1 MEEAGLENMTEN
13 TEKEKVLSKEA
24 IVAALNER
32 HSPEKQKLLSAGRVA
47 IAGLG
52 GLGSNVAYALAR
64 IGVGHLH
71 LIDFDVVDIT
81 NLNRQQYFMEHIGMY
96 KTDALKSLL
105 LKINP
110 YLDIDTDCVKVTEEN
125 LTKLFCDEPIVCE
138 AFDNPEAKAML
149 VNGILEHFPEKK
161 LVSATGMAG
170 YGSSNTIR
178 TQKLM
183 KNFYLCGDRETA
195 PTYGNGL
202 MAPRVAICAAHEA
215 NMITRLILGKK
226 MCKKTYRKRQ
236 INKKEGLDY
245 GQNRNKESGYIYTW
259 RKRIYV
265 SFYTWFRKIFTGF
278 GESMCGKSRGT
289 DYHTGTPSCK

>member
-1 MEEAGLENMTEN
+1 MREETDA
-13 TEKEKVLSKEA
+13 EKEVPDQKEMSQEVND
-24 IVAALNER
+24 IKEKMMEGQTTKTLTKEEIQAALEER
-32 HSPEKQKLLSAGRVA
+32 HSPEIQKKLSVGHVT

-81 NLNRQQYFMEHIGMY
+81 NLNRQQYFMEHLGMY

-110 YLDIDTDCVKVTEEN
+110 YLDIRTDCVKVTEEN
-125 LTKLFCDEPIVCE
+125 LISLFEDAGIVCE

-178 TQKLM
+178 TERLM
-183 KNFYLCGDRETA
+183 KNFYLCGDRVTE
-195 PTYGNGL
+195 PSYGNGL

-215 NMITRLILGKK
+215 NMITRLLLGEEE
-226 MCKKTYRKRQ
+226 
-236 INKKEGLDY
+236 I
-245 GQNRNKESGYIYTW
+245 
-259 RKRIYV
+259 
-265 SFYTWFRKIFTGF
+265 
-278 GESMCGKSRGT
+278 
-289 DYHTGTPSCK
+289 

>member
-1 MEEAGLENMTEN
+1 MYHTLTKEEIYT
-13 TEKEKVLSKEA
+13 
-24 IVAALNER
+24 ALDER
-32 HSPEKQKLLSAGRVA
+32 HSPETQKLLSAGNVA

-96 KTDALKSLL
+96 KTDALKSQL

-110 YLDIDTDCVKVTEEN
+110 YLDIRTDCVKVTDDN
-125 LTKLFCDEPIVCE
+125 LQELFADATIVCE

-170 YGSSNTIR
+170 YGSSNTIITKR
-178 TQKLM
+178 IM
-183 KNFYLCGDRETA
+183 KNFYLCGDGVTA
-195 PTYGNGL
+195 PTYDHGL

-215 NMITRLILGKK
+215 NMITRLILGEEE
-226 MCKKTYRKRQ
+226 
-236 INKKEGLDY
+236 I
-245 GQNRNKESGYIYTW
+245 
-259 RKRIYV
+259 
-265 SFYTWFRKIFTGF
+265 
-278 GESMCGKSRGT
+278 
-289 DYHTGTPSCK
+289 

>member
-1 MEEAGLENMTEN
+1 MEETGLENMTEN

-110 YLDIDTDCVKVTEEN
+110 YLDIDTDCVKEYWN
-125 LTKLFCDEPIVCE
+125 IF
-138 AFDNPEAKAML
+138 
-149 VNGILEHFPEKK
+149 
-161 LVSATGMAG
+161 
-170 YGSSNTIR
+170 
-178 TQKLM
+178 
-183 KNFYLCGDRETA
+183 
-195 PTYGNGL
+195 
-202 MAPRVAICAAHEA
+202 
-215 NMITRLILGKK
+215 
-226 MCKKTYRKRQ
+226 RKRNWYRQ
-236 INKKEGLDY
+236 PVWQDTEAVI
-245 GQNRNKESGYIYTW
+245 QFAHRS
-259 RKRIYV
+259 
-265 SFYTWFRKIFTGF
+265 
-278 GESMCGKSRGT
+278 
-289 DYHTGTPSCK
+289 

>member
-1 MEEAGLENMTEN
+1 MLNQFSRTELLYGKAVME
-13 TEKEKVLSKEA
+13 
-24 IVAALNER
+24 
-32 HSPEKQKLLSAGRVA
+32 HFQKSRVA
-47 IAGLG
+47 VFGIG
-52 GLGSNVAYALAR
+52 GVGGYTVEALAR
-64 IGVGHLH
+64 SGIGTLD
-71 LIDFDVVDIT
+71 LIDDDKVCIT

-110 YLDIDTDCVKVTEEN
+110 YLDIYTDCVKVTEEN
-125 LTKLFCDEPIVCE
+125 LKTLFCDEMIICE

-215 NMITRLILGKK
+215 NMITRLILG
-226 MCKKTYRKRQ
+226 
-236 INKKEGLDY
+236 EED
-245 GQNRNKESGYIYTW
+245 
-259 RKRIYV
+259 V
-265 SFYTWFRKIFTGF
+265 
-278 GESMCGKSRGT
+278 
-289 DYHTGTPSCK
+289 

>member
-1 MEEAGLENMTEN
+1 MEETGLENMTEN
-13 TEKEKVLSKEA
+13 IEKEKVLSKEA

-110 YLDIDTDCVKVTEEN
+110 YLDNHLSPQTRFLHFDLHRQSPDRKQN
-125 LTKLFCDEPIVCE
+125 LMTQNPSVPCLFFLLHSLCDQSSSFIP
-138 AFDNPEAKAML
+138 L
-149 VNGILEHFPEKK
+149 VR
-161 LVSATGMAG
+161 
-170 YGSSNTIR
+170 YSSN
-178 TQKLM
+178 
-183 KNFYLCGDRETA
+183 
-195 PTYGNGL
+195 
-202 MAPRVAICAAHEA
+202 
-215 NMITRLILGKK
+215 LISL
-226 MCKKTYRKRQ
+226 
-236 INKKEGLDY
+236 
-245 GQNRNKESGYIYTW
+245 
-259 RKRIYV
+259 
-265 SFYTWFRKIFTGF
+265 
-278 GESMCGKSRGT
+278 
-289 DYHTGTPSCK
+289 